1 MNKYGIEHFSIKL
14 LEECDI
20 SILEQKEQYWINQ
33 LNTYHYGYN
42 ATLGGDGKLLYDY
55 GLFIDDYNEGMLVQE
70 IADKYGCD
78 SSTITKALHLNNID
92 GHINDRNRR
101 KNKVYQ
107 YDKNNN
113 FIQEF
118 SSQRD
123 AARYLIEQGH
133 QGAITSIATNIGRV
147 LKGTRKTAEGFIW
160 KTDKI

>member
-1 MNKYGIEHFSIKL
+1 M
-14 LEECDI
+14 
-20 SILEQKEQYWINQ
+20 
-33 LNTYHYGYN
+33 
-42 ATLGGDGKLLYDY
+42 YDY

-70 IADKYGCD
+70 IANKYGCD
-78 SSTITKALHLNNID
+78 RSTITKVLHLNNID

-118 SSQRD
+118 DSQRD

-133 QGAITSIATNIGRV
+133 QGAITTIATNIGRV

>member
-14 LEECDI
+14 LEECEI
-20 SILEQKEQYWINQ
+20 SILEQREQFWIDE

-55 GLFIDDYNEGMLVQE
+55 GLFVDDYNEGMLVQE
-70 IADKYGCD
+70 IAAKYGCTG
-78 SSTITKALHLNNID
+78 STVTKALHLNNID

-113 FIQEF
+113 FIQKFE
-118 SSQRD
+118 SQRD
-123 AARYLIEQGH
+123 AARYLINQGH
-133 QGAITSIATNIGRV
+133 QGTITSIATNIGRA
-147 LKGTRKTAEGFIW
+147 LKGTRKSAEGFIW
-160 KTDKI
+160 RADKI

>member
-20 SILEQKEQYWINQ
+20 SILEQKEQYWIDK

-78 SSTITKALHLNNID
+78 RSTITKVLHLNNID

-101 KNKVYQ
+101 KNKVY
-107 YDKNNN
+107 
-113 FIQEF
+113 
-118 SSQRD
+118 
-123 AARYLIEQGH
+123 
-133 QGAITSIATNIGRV
+133 
-147 LKGTRKTAEGFIW
+147 
-160 KTDKI
+160 